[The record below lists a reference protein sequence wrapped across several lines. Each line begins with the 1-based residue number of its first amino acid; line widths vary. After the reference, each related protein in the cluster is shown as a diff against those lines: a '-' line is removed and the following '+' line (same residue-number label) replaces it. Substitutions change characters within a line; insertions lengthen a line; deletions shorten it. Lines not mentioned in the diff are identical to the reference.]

1 MRHTTSILLL
11 ILSISILSAQT
22 AESKEKI
29 KSIPVKHWEFDYFN
43 YGVSA
48 GQGTAY
54 LNFSMALRYNFD
66 TPLVDV
72 GGEFTMGATPHNHYD
87 PLELE
92 KGALLKRIY
101 FMLSPVAHY
110 NFSRGKNASFYVG
123 MGLGFGL
130 GTKQVFEGCTV
141 DHEGN
146 VLEEFNTD
154 KYFVAALTPRAGV
167 ELLRHFRVGM
177 QLRIPTDGEVT
188 VGPTISITFGGGKKH

>member
-1 MRHTTSILLL
+1 MRYTTSILLL

-22 AESKEKI
+22 TESKEEI

-48 GQGTAY
+48 GQGTTY

-72 GGEFTMGATPHNHYD
+72 GGEFTMGATPHDRYD

-92 KGALLKRIY
+92 KGTPLKRTY

-110 NFSRGKNASFYVG
+110 NFRRGKNASFYVG

-141 DHEGN
+141 DPEGN
-146 VLEEFNTD
+146 IHEELNTD

-167 ELLRHFRVGM
+167 ELFRHFRVGI

-188 VGPTISITFGGGKKH
+188 VGPTISLTFGGGKKE

>member
-1 MRHTTSILLL
+1 MRYTTSILLL

-22 AESKEKI
+22 TESKEEI

-48 GQGTAY
+48 GQGTTY
-54 LNFSMALRYNFD
+54 LNFSMAMRYNFD

-72 GGEFTMGATPHNHYD
+72 GGEFTMGATPHDRYD

-92 KGALLKRIY
+92 KGTPLKRTY

-110 NFSRGKNASFYVG
+110 NFRRGKNASFYVG

-141 DHEGN
+141 DPDGNIHEE
-146 VLEEFNTD
+146 LNTD
-154 KYFVAALTPRAGV
+154 RYFVAALTPRAGV
-167 ELLRHFRVGM
+167 ELFRHFRVGI

-188 VGPTISITFGGGKKH
+188 IGPTISLTFGGGKKD